1 MLVRTMMDG
10 ILVNLRRAIRRL
22 AELGCKTMIVTAD
35 HGFLLG
41 DELGEDMKLDAP
53 GGETLDLHR
62 RVWVGKGGAAGG
74 ASFLRAPL
82 SAFGLSHDPTL
93 EIAVPWGFAGFKAP
107 GGSLA
112 YFHGGLA
119 PQEIIVPMVEIVPT
133 ASASSVAS
141 GDIAWTL
148 TLGSKKISTR
158 FCTVQ
163 ISGQSTGLFDAMSAL
178 PRVRVEIK
186 AGKDVLSTPIAASYG
201 FSEATYD
208 VQLASAGEA
217 SQDPV
222 SNTVTLMIT
231 QEPSQPTKLVSI
243 HLLDAVTGRELARLD
258 NVEMAITI

>member
-1 MLVRTMMDG
+1 MHGCLT
-10 ILVNLRRAIRRL
+10 ILRRAISRL

-74 ASFLRAPL
+74 GSFLRAPL

-93 EIAVPWGFAGFKAP
+93 EIAVPWGFAGFKVS

-119 PQEIIVPMVEIVPT
+119 PQEIVVPIVEIVPT
-133 ASASSVAS
+133 ASASLVAS

-148 TLGSKKISTR
+148 TPGSKKISTR

-163 ISGQSTGLFDAMSAL
+163 ISGQSNGLFYAVGTP

-186 AGKDVLSTPIAASYG
+186 AGKDVLSMPIAASYG
-201 FSEATYD
+201 LSEATYD
-208 VQLASAGEA
+208 VQLEFAGQASL
-217 SQDPV
+217 DLV

-231 QEPSQPTKLVSI
+231 QEPSQPT
-243 HLLDAVTGRELARLD
+243 LLG
-258 NVEMAITI
+258 